1 MKKIMFKPEYITM
14 FLGCL
19 LGIGLLIGIS
29 SRLFSMKEI
38 VSFFLIISLLFVL
51 SIDIKKGAFKKKKN
65 KFPIKY
71 FVLICLFC
79 LLTIN

>member
-1 MKKIMFKPEYITM
+1 MKKVMFKPEYITM

-19 LGIGLLIGIS
+19 VGIVLLIGIA

-38 VSFFLIISLLFVL
+38 VSFFLIISLLFVF
-51 SIDIKKGAFKKKKN
+51 SIDIKKGAIKKEKN
-65 KFPIKY
+65 KFPINY

-79 LLTIN
+79 LLTII